1 MCICQDPLLRKSE
14 HHTVPIFRSASAYPT
29 GGKSSRECCNF
40 DLLML
45 KYISQI
51 DLEVIEVD
59 ILRNILTVVYVINCL
74 VLIVIC
80 LMQSKDDEGASGAIV
95 GGSSSSFYEKNKGR
109 TKEGKLKRL
118 TIILGITFVV
128 LTIVLG
134 ILIML

>member
-1 MCICQDPLLRKSE
+1 MDIITKI
-14 HHTVPIFRSASAYPT
+14 VT
-29 GGKSSRECCNF
+29 GI
-40 DLLML
+40 
-45 KYISQI
+45 YI
-51 DLEVIEVD
+51 
-59 ILRNILTVVYVINCL
+59 INCL

-118 TIILGITFVV
+118 TIILGITFAL

-134 ILIML
+134 ILFML